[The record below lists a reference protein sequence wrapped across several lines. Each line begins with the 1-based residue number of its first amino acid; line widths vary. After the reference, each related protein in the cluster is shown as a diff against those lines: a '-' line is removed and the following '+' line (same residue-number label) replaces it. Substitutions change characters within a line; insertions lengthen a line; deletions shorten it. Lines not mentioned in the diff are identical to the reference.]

1 MVGVASEAAFCT
13 RGHFI
18 RHTPT
23 NAHVRDPLK
32 TASFLPHSPLAL
44 PPGVRDAHTLTPYL
58 AGAQLEYTG
67 PRLLLWS
74 PLLLLL
80 TEQHGTDS
88 GGLSSILNTFHK
100 VMVSWLISLP
110 FCTQC
115 RWHQDLSICMACTR
129 TASHGQASS
138 LASCL
143 AAPPTHVGPCA
154 RNRDQSA
161 ATPGGNSPA
170 GWQKPCLWPSCGLE
184 LSGSLA
190 ASRGSSLEPA
200 PKGTETAAWASLLWP
215 PKLCAQL
222 CSGASP
228 CSGKEGPCPHR
239 NAT

>member
-1 MVGVASEAAFCT
+1 MGVASEAAFCT

-110 FCTQC
+110 FLVEQVGVFSKYIRSLTLNLILAIGPDQE
-115 RWHQDLSICMACTR
+115 LKPPGP
-129 TASHGQASS
+129 ASNPESS
-138 LASCL
+138 
-143 AAPPTHVGPCA
+143 
-154 RNRDQSA
+154 
-161 ATPGGNSPA
+161 TPN
-170 GWQKPCLWPSCGLE
+170 QKKPS
-184 LSGSLA
+184 
-190 ASRGSSLEPA
+190 RF
-200 PKGTETAAWASLLWP
+200 
-215 PKLCAQL
+215 QV
-222 CSGASP
+222 
-228 CSGKEGPCPHR
+228 
-239 NAT
+239 